1 MARVAVYS
9 LVVIT
14 AYWHIMF
21 LSVNCIL
28 ND

>member
-1 MARVAVYS
+1 MAWVSADS

-14 AYWHIMF
+14 AYWHTMF